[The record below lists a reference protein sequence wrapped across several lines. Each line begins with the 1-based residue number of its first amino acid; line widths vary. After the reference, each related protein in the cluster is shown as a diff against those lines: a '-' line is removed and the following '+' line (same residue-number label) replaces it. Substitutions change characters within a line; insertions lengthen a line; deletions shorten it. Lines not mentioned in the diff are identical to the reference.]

1 MSVMS
6 DIKIRPLERG
16 DLHFVHK
23 INNNDV
29 IMRYWF
35 EEPYEAYDELV
46 ALYDR
51 HLHDQNE
58 RRFIIERDTGEPA
71 GLVELVE
78 IDYIHR
84 RAEFQIIIAPSYQGR
99 GYAKAATRIAVGY
112 AFRVLNLHKV
122 YLVVDKDNA
131 AAVHIYERCGFR
143 IEGLLKEE
151 FFSNG
156 AYRDAYRMALLQHDH
171 LREVGPARRT
181 RRCCATGRR
190 KSRPAESGRM
200 LRSGPGGAL
209 SGALYLVEPGRLQ
222 PSRPET
228 LSQFKPNFSR
238 YLRSRSASLTT
249 VRWVR
254 ERS

>member
-1 MSVMS
+1 MSVIS

-58 RRFIIERDTGEPA
+58 RRFIIEHDTGQPA

-122 YLVVDKDNA
+122 YLVVDKDNS
-131 AAVHIYERCGFR
+131 AAVHIYERCGFQ

-151 FFSNG
+151 FFPTAPTATPTAWRCCSTITCAKSG
-156 AYRDAYRMALLQHDH
+156 R
-171 LREVGPARRT
+171 ARRT

-190 KSRPAESGRM
+190 KNRRADARRDRRCIPA
-200 LRSGPGGAL
+200 
-209 SGALYLVEPGRLQ
+209 
-222 PSRPET
+222 
-228 LSQFKPNFSR
+228 
-238 YLRSRSASLTT
+238 
-249 VRWVR
+249 
-254 ERS
+254 

>member
-1 MSVMS
+1 MSVIS

-58 RRFIIERDTGEPA
+58 RRFIIEHDTGQPA

-84 RAEFQIIIAPSYQGR
+84 RAEFQIINR
-99 GYAKAATRIAVGY
+99 AASSLVIVGQRQDG
-112 AFRVLNLHKV
+112 ADLVLRHV
-122 YLVVDKDNA
+122 QR
-131 AAVHIYERCGFR
+131 AAVADQPQALQVGLAVAAVVVQAPFRGGQQPFLLVIPDGFDR
-143 IEGLLKEE
+143 
-151 FFSNG
+151 G
-156 AYRDAYRMALLQHDH
+156 A
-171 LREVGPARRT
+171 
-181 RRCCATGRR
+181 GRR
-190 KSRPAESGRM
+190 GQFADTHHASRTHLMDQRG
-200 LRSGPGGAL
+200 
-209 SGALYLVEPGRLQ
+209 
-222 PSRPET
+222 
-228 LSQFKPNFSR
+228 
-238 YLRSRSASLTT
+238 
-249 VRWVR
+249 
-254 ERS
+254 

>member
-1 MSVMS
+1 MSATS
-6 DIKIRPLERG
+6 DIKLRPLERG

-58 RRFIIERDTGEPA
+58 RRFIIEHDKGQPA

-122 YLVVDKDNA
+122 YLVVDKDNT
-131 AAVHIYERCGFR
+131 AAVHIYERCGFQ

-171 LREVGPARRT
+171 LRDVGPGAPD
-181 RRCCATGRR
+181 A
-190 KSRPAESGRM
+190 PV
-200 LRSGPGGAL
+200 LRDWPQEEQAG
-209 SGALYLVEPGRLQ
+209 
-222 PSRPET
+222 
-228 LSQFKPNFSR
+228 
-238 YLRSRSASLTT
+238 
-249 VRWVR
+249 
-254 ERS
+254 